1 MRNTDANGVGARTS
15 VLLVVVLM
23 LNVMMLGAC
32 SSEEHHTDKQAAM
45 GRMTFNPEKCE
56 SVGAVYYT
64 CNGEHSLPDAN
75 QGMDASGETNDTQL
89 IRGACPP
96 GTQYESGACRGN
108 YGDAPAGA
116 AAN

>member
-1 MRNTDANGVGARTS
+1 MQHTDASGVGSRTS

-23 LNVMMLGAC
+23 LSVMLGAC
-32 SSEEHHTDKQAAM
+32 SSEVHQTDKQAAM

-64 CNGEHSLPDAN
+64 CAGEHSLPDAN
-75 QGMDASGETNDTQL
+75 QGMEASGETNDTQL
-89 IRGACPP
+89 IRGVCPP
-96 GTQYESGACRGN
+96 GTQYENGACRGN

-116 AAN
+116 GAN